1 MCKNVIFS
9 VGIVTFTVVVVVVEA
24 SVLVEG
30 FTVVVCIFC
39 GFFVVVVFFG
49 VFVVLATIV
58 VAFVVTGF
66 TVVVLF
72 IAFNGVELNSGTEV
86 VVVVVVVVV
95 EVAAVAGVVVDIVS
109 LLFDEVCSLFA
120 IAVVVDTTVVDLTVV
135 YFKEFV
141 QVILDSC

>member
-49 VFVVLATIV
+49 GFVVLATIV

-86 VVVVVVVVV
+86 VVVVVVV
-95 EVAAVAGVVVDIVS
+95 EVAGVAGVVVDVVS